1 MRGFLYIVGFVL
13 LLIVTNVGC
22 GEETPPPS
30 TDVVSLTDIPYN
42 PTAWSVT
49 LPDGWPQLE
58 VPADNPMTDEGINLG
73 RHLFY
78 DKLLSADGSQSCA
91 SCHDPTLSF
100 TDGKAVSA
108 GIDGITGSRSAMS
121 LVNIGL
127 LQPTPSNNEGVLFW
141 DGRSRSLEEQA
152 LLPVEDP
159 IELHN
164 EWPTVV
170 KDLQE
175 SELYQELFRKAFGI
189 ADTDG
194 ITKELAAK
202 AIAQFERSLLSYNSP
217 FDIWDRLEGIL
228 TDDQLDGYYRF
239 IDDDGEVPF
248 NKQMECSHCHSLP
261 TTTSSDF
268 ANNALQPAE
277 TLEDFT
283 DVGRGAV
290 TSIAD
295 NGKMRVPTLRNIM
308 LTAPYMH
315 DGRFETI
322 EEVID
327 HYTSGGHF
335 SPNAS
340 PFIRDAATPGKKNFS
355 EQDKLF
361 MKAFLES
368 LTDTVF
374 LNDPAIQ
381 NPFQ

>member
-1 MRGFLYIVGFVL
+1 MSVQSHYISIIFMLSLFLVVA
-13 LLIVTNVGC
+13 C
-22 GEETPPPS
+22 EDDAPPQD
-30 TDVVSLTDIPYN
+30 TGVSLTSIAYE
-42 PTAWSVT
+42 PTEWSVT
-49 LPDGWPQLE
+49 LPAGWPQLE
-58 VPADNPMTDEGINLG
+58 VPVDNPMTNEGIDLG

-78 DKLLSADGSQSCA
+78 DKLLSADGTQSCA
-91 SCHDPTLSF
+91 TCHDPTLGF
-100 TDGKAVSA
+100 TDGKAVST
-108 GIDGITGSRSAMS
+108 GIDGIAGHCSSMS

-127 LQPTPSNNEGVLFW
+127 VLPTPNNDSGILFW
-141 DGRSRSLEEQA
+141 DGRSRTLEEQA

-159 IELHN
+159 IELHH
-164 EWPTVV
+164 EWTTVI

-175 SELYQELFRKAFGI
+175 SELYQRLFRQAFGI
-189 ADTDG
+189 DNTND

-217 FDIWDRLEGIL
+217 FDKWESGTGIL
-228 TDDQLDGYYRF
+228 TDDQLDGYFRY
-239 IDDDGEVPF
+239 IDQDSEVPF
-248 NKQMECSHCHSLP
+248 KKQMECSHCHALP
-261 TTTSSDF
+261 TTTSNDF
-268 ANNALQPAE
+268 SNNALQPAQ
-277 TLEDFT
+277 TLMDFD

-290 TSIAD
+290 TGTPD

-327 HYTSGGHF
+327 HYTSGGHY
-335 SPNAS
+335 SPTAS
-340 PFIRDAATPGKKNFS
+340 PFIRDAATPAKDFS

-374 LNDPAIQ
+374 LNNPAIQ
-381 NPFQ
+381 NPFK